1 MNLTA
6 NEKCRRCPT
15 KTICSAVG
23 GYAGTFVYHY
33 STFILG
39 GYYPLTPVQVLNAF
53 LSKFGFKGDILPG
66 SYYILKYLFALYSVC
81 FIYWCFLLGSR

>member
-6 NEKCRRCPT
+6 NEKKSSNCPA

-33 STFILG
+33 STLILG
-39 GYYPLTPVQVLNAF
+39 GI
-53 LSKFGFKGDILPG
+53 LSAYTSAGTKCI
-66 SYYILKYLFALYSVC
+66 
-81 FIYWCFLLGSR
+81 FIKIWF